1 MQTFL
6 PYPDFARS
14 AAVLD
19 APRLGKQRVETLQVL
34 RALELPD
41 YGWANHP
48 AVRMWRGCTPAL
60 VSYGLACVEAW
71 SRAGHADSTRRLIAE
86 FAPEVVGREQRELA
100 DEGLMP
106 VWLGDERV
114 HASHRSKLLQKA
126 PELYRPLF
134 GQDEPDDLDY
144 FWPEPGPPPRVGERG
159 GRPVWVVRPDGPADL
174 AAFLTEGVVGLG
186 AGSGIDCDA
195 SGLDDDGLRALLRER
210 APGRRPGK
218 ELRQLAGFVRE
229 LTPGDEVAVPI
240 EGERALLLGEVV
252 GAYRFADPRTGPPPH
267 RRAVRW
273 LGRAERSDVVPP
285 AALQDPRSL
294 FVVLVDL

>member
-19 APRLGKQRVETLQVL
+19 KPRLGKQRVETLQVL

-60 VSYGLACVEAW
+60 VAYGLACVEAW
-71 SRAGHADSTRRLIAE
+71 SRFGHADSTERLIAE
-86 FAPEVVGREQRELA
+86 FAPEVVGRPQRELA

-114 HASHRSKLLQKA
+114 HASHRSKLIQKA
-126 PELYRPLF
+126 PELYRPVF
-134 GQDEPDDLDY
+134 GDEEADDLDY
-144 FWPEPGPPPRVGERG
+144 FWPEPGPEPPARERT
-159 GRPVWVVRPDGPADL
+159 GRAVWVVRPDQL
-174 AAFLTEGVVGLG
+174 AVLATFLVEGVVGLG
-186 AGSGIDCDA
+186 DGSGVDSDA
-195 SGLDDDGLRALLRER
+195 SGLDAEGLRALLRER
-210 APGRRPGK
+210 EPKRRPGK
-218 ELRQLAGFVRE
+218 ELRQLATFVQE
-229 LTPGDEVAVPI
+229 LAPGDEVAVPI
-240 EGERALLLGEVV
+240 EGEQALLLGEVV
-252 GAYRFADPRTGPPPH
+252 GDYSFVDPRAGWPPH

-273 LGRAERSDVVPP
+273 LGRAERSQVVPP

-294 FVVLVDL
+294 FPVLVDA